1 MEITKPHKANC
12 LLRTLLSDG
21 LALNDLYEAFIL
33 RRFNR
38 YTSKN
43 TVISSYFLVWKFCG
57 KAQFPH
63 SLGRFARN
71 YEETVPFH
79 KIYTPGN

>member
-43 TVISSYFLVWKFCG
+43 AVISSTFLEWKFCG

-63 SLGRFARN
+63 SLGRFVQN
-71 YEETVPFH
+71 NEETVPFH